1 MCNAFKELEAEWM
14 ERGIKQ
20 SNQQAII
27 SMLEFGITKEQIIT
41 RYTKEE
47 LENYIK
53 DIKKKGNKL
62 ILTKSYVD
70 VKNYKTTIKNYL
82 KAVVDYTYTLNKNIG
97 FWENQYYSTVETI
110 NKKLESLTNE
120 LLSEEKEN
128 LDISSTIDIIQGLLI
143 DIYK

>member
-1 MCNAFKELEAEWM
+1 M
-14 ERGIKQ
+14 EIRSIQPSRNIGVKDKTV
-20 SNQQAII
+20 SAR
-27 SMLEFGITKEQIIT
+27 SDFSESFMKS
-41 RYTKEE
+41 YKSATKEE
-47 LENYIK
+47 LESYIK

-62 ILTKSYVD
+62 ILSKSYID
-70 VKNYKTTIKNYL
+70 VKNYKSTIKNYL

-110 NKKLESLTNE
+110 NEKLESLTND

-128 LDISSTIDIIQGLLI
+128 LDISSTIDTIQGLLI

>member
-1 MCNAFKELEAEWM
+1 MEIRSVQSVRNLGLENK
-14 ERGIKQ
+14 GISSK
-20 SNQQAII
+20 SDFSESFMKSYKSA
-27 SMLEFGITKEQIIT
+27 T
-41 RYTKEE
+41 REE

-82 KAVVDYTYTLNKNIG
+82 KAVVEYTYTLNKNIG

-110 NKKLESLTNE
+110 NEKLESLTNQ

-128 LDISSTIDIIQGLLI
+128 LDISLTIDSIQGLLI